1 MLRSSANLSDPC
13 LILCLFTALIAAVV
27 LANFRAVLRR
37 MAWTSPSPLS
47 SGRPP
52 SLTVIIPARDEEKDL
67 EPALQSVL
75 SQSELDLGVIVVNDH
90 SSDRTGAIADAIAAA
105 DSRVRVIHNPE
116 LSPGW
121 LGKCNAMQQA
131 AALATSDLLLFTDA
145 DIVYQPGCLIRAV
158 TELERERLDFLS
170 LFPRM
175 DLISL
180 WENIILPALVAG
192 LCEFVT
198 PGVNDPNSPNAM
210 GAGAFLL
217 VRSQAFRA
225 AGGFEPIKHAM
236 ADDVALARLLHRSG
250 CRTAFHGAEEWL
262 HVRLYK
268 GNGHAFWGMTKNIL
282 IALEGR
288 FWQAPFYFVLP
299 VFVYWT
305 PIFCFGA
312 GIAEGNAALVFAAAA
327 TYGLQFAVLWSGHRL
342 FRFHGAKALFFP
354 LVAVPVICCLAR
366 ALYLYYRKGAVHW
379 RGRTISV
386 R

>member
-1 MLRSSANLSDPC
+1 LSDPR
-13 LILCLFTALIAAVV
+13 LILCLFAALIAVVV

-37 MAWTSPSPLS
+37 MSWTPPSPVQ

-52 SLTVIIPARDEEKDL
+52 ALTVIIPARDEEKDL
-67 EPALQSVL
+67 EQALQSVL
-75 SQSELDLGVIVVNDH
+75 SQSELELRVIVVNDH
-90 SSDRTGAIADAIAAA
+90 SSDRTGSIADAMAAA
-105 DSRVRVIHNPE
+105 DSRVTVIHNPE
-116 LSPGW
+116 LPAGW

-131 AALATSDLLLFTDA
+131 AALTTSDLLLFTDA
-145 DIVYQPGCLIRAV
+145 DIVHEPGCFIRAV
-158 TELERERLDFLS
+158 CELERDRLDFLS

-175 DLISL
+175 DFISL
-180 WENIILPALVAG
+180 WENIILPALIAG
-192 LCEFVT
+192 LSELIT
-198 PGVNDPNSPNAM
+198 PGVNDPQSPKAM

-217 VRSQAFRA
+217 VTSQAFRA

-236 ADDVALARLLHRSG
+236 ADDVALARLLKHSG

-268 GNGHAFWGMTKNIL
+268 GNRHAFWGMTKNIL

-288 FWQAPFYFVLP
+288 FWQAPLYFALP

-312 GIAEGNAALVFAAAA
+312 GVAEGDAALVAAA
-327 TYGLQFAVLWSGHRL
+327 TATYGIQYAVLWSGRKL
-342 FRFHGAKALFFP
+342 LRFHRARALLFP
-354 LVAVPVICCLAR
+354 LVVVPVIGCLSR
-366 ALYLYYRKGAVHW
+366 ALYLYFRKGAVHW
-379 RGRTISV
+379 RGRTIRV